1 MVLHCGTHLGP
12 TGGRYD
18 SIDGV
23 ICLVGMRT
31 SGSEAETITPQQF
44 GDMMRSETERSIKE
58 WRFVPT
64 VNSNTDTPM
73 LSALYR

>member
-1 MVLHCGTHLGP
+1 
-12 TGGRYD
+12 
-18 SIDGV
+18 
-23 ICLVGMRT
+23 MRT